1 MSILQ
6 ENEKIKKNMGIEIL
20 DIWQSDFDDLRC
32 NAILYKNGKQVANII
47 VSYDET
53 NLRYS
58 IGNKDSVMSEASVRE
73 AFKNL
78 IYCDFDVYLKLPK
91 ISEASKLLQSIYD
104 DVCSSDSSMCHITQD
119 DWDEIYSDYYTN
131 EDFENLK
138 SEVKKFELDDVIGIN
153 EDEYKIIGYGDLETR
168 FNDDIPLQKNIDKY
182 EEYSL

>member
-104 DVCSSDSSMCHITQD
+104 DVCCRIP
-119 DWDEIYSDYYTN
+119 IYIQAVRTRRSTLCCMVYARYGN
-131 EDFENLK
+131 
-138 SEVKKFELDDVIGIN
+138 VDV
-153 EDEYKIIGYGDLETR
+153 Y
-168 FNDDIPLQKNIDKY
+168 
-182 EEYSL
+182 